1 MRKIKFVCIT
11 MLILCG
17 FILAKKEDDRVMSLL
32 LNEVQN
38 EDKSIIQW
46 EDKEFGELIGKA
58 FGKDKVTYTDIEDT
72 IGIDISSQYA
82 VRVYSENKKNEYV
95 SKSDNDELCAMP
107 APPIFTTLDD
117 LKKFPDLRKLNLDT
131 CIVENNE
138 ALGELVGLEQLRL
151 DGYAIDSLD
160 VLDGL
165 TALTDLTVTRADL
178 GSLQPLTGM
187 TEMKNLWLSSDD
199 ITDIDA
205 LSELV
210 NLEELV
216 LYGNQIKDIS
226 SLKNLKKLKK
236 LNLDGNL
243 IEDVEPLADM
253 TNLKELCLQ
262 DNPIKNIDSLKNL
275 TGTEIKN

>member
-1 MRKIKFVCIT
+1 MRKIKFVCISV
-11 MLILCG
+11 LIVCG
-17 FILAKKEDDRVMSLL
+17 FVLVKKADDREMSLL

-46 EDKEFGELIGKA
+46 EDENFGESICKA
-58 FGKDKVTYTDIEDT
+58 FGKDNVTYTDIESVT
-72 IGIDISSQYA
+72 GIDIDSQYV
-82 VRVYSENKKNEYV
+82 VRVYSENKENEYV
-95 SKSDNDELCAMP
+95 FKTNDGECVML
-107 APPIFTTLDD
+107 APQEFTTLND
-117 LKKFPDLRKLNLDT
+117 LKKFPNLRKLYLRE
-131 CIVENNE
+131 CRVENNE
-138 ALGELVGLEQLRL
+138 ALGEVVGLEQLSL

-165 TALTDLTVTRADL
+165 TTLTDLTVTRADL

-187 TEMKNLWLSSDD
+187 TEMKNLWLSSDN

-205 LSELV
+205 LSGLV

-226 SLKNLKKLKK
+226 ALKDLKKLEK

-253 TNLKELCLQ
+253 TNLKELYLQ
-262 DNPIKNIDSLKNL
+262 DNPIKNMDSLKNL
-275 TGTEIKN
+275 TRTEINN